1 MPKGK
6 SVEVA
11 DLKLVRLQKLIQQ
24 FMTPPSLV
32 LMNLFGS
39 IEGESDSMEWHSQ
52 VGNRG
57 LAPFKAPGAPTPMT
71 APIGVTKHQAVAAF
85 WGEKMYFDE
94 EFLNNIKQEGT
105 DRQYKSAQKTL
116 AENLRMLRGR
126 CDRRKEWMFMK
137 MLSAG
142 SFSYTGIGNVKVA
155 VDYNIPSAQRV
166 TLAADRQWDTGA
178 NRNVLE
184 DIMDAKITLSNSI
197 GAQITHSLFTAEILK
212 LLVLDTGIQTLLQKS
227 AFGQGDLFANPNRV
241 IGSLL
246 DIPNFMQYDE
256 QYQLKAW
263 LTAGLAIA
271 GTTIYVDD
279 TTDFEAGQ
287 TIYIHDTSAGTKE
300 SLTVSAV
307 DNSASTVTVSVGP
320 AAAYKANEDCIT
332 MTKKFLDTDKFL
344 MFSSTVEGNRIAEYM
359 AAPYGLGRTWGMKV
373 DSNEQWDPDGIFIR
387 VQNKGLPVLYHRD
400 ALFVYTVI

>member
-39 IEGESDSMEWHSQ
+39 VEGESDSMEWHSQ

-116 AENLRMLRGR
+116 AENLRMLRSR

-142 SFSYTGIGNVKVA
+142 SFDYTGIGNVKVS
-155 VDYNIPSAQRV
+155 VDYDIPAAQRV

-184 DIMDAKITLSNSI
+184 DIMDAKITLSNAI
-197 GAQITHSLFTAEILK
+197 GAQIEYALFTAEILK

-263 LTAGLAIA
+263 LTAGLAIS

-300 SLTVSAV
+300 SMTVASV

-320 AAAYKANEDCIT
+320 AAAYKASEDCIT

-344 MFSSTVEGNRIAEYM
+344 MFASTVEGNRIAEYM

-373 DSNEQWDPDGIFIR
+373 DSKEQWDPDGIFIR
-387 VQNKGLPVLYHRD
+387 VQNKGLPILYHRD
-400 ALFVYTVI
+400 ALFVYTVT

>member
-116 AENLRMLRGR
+116 AENLRMLRSR

-142 SFSYTGIGNVKVA
+142 SFDYTGIGNVKVS
-155 VDYNIPSAQRV
+155 VDYDIPAAQRV

-184 DIMDAKITLSNSI
+184 DIMDAKITLSNAI
-197 GAQITHSLFTAEILK
+197 GAQIEYALFTAEILK

-279 TTDFEAGQ
+279 TTDFEAGM

-300 SLTVSAV
+300 SLTVASV

-320 AAAYKANEDCIT
+320 AAAYKASEDCIT

-344 MFSSTVEGNRIAEYM
+344 MFASTVEGNRIAEYM

-373 DSNEQWDPDGIFIR
+373 DSKEQWDPDGIFIR
-387 VQNKGLPVLYHRD
+387 VQNKGLPILYHRD
-400 ALFVYTVI
+400 ALFVYTVT